1 MVTATSLLTSLVV
14 STLLL
19 SILRLRLRRRN
30 LLPLPPGLKGYPLIG
45 NLYDIPHENAWVT
58 YAEWSKKYGDVIH
71 VSVFGTSTI
80 ILNSAKAA
88 LELLEKRSANY
99 SDRPRMVI
107 FFIFS
112 LAL

>member
-30 LLPLPPGLKGYPLIG
+30 LPPLPPGPKGYPLIG